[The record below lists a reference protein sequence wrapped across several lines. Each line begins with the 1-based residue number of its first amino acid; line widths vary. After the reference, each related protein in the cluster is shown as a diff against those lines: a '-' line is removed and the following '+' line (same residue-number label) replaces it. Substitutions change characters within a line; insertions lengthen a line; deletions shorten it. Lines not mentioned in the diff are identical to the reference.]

1 MGPRSGPAVV
11 SQNSAPFAKRSASGE
26 RHVLAQLSPS
36 ADPKLSWLLLC
47 AGSHHPARLPGFH
60 GMSWTLCRGEREM
73 RPPVFPSYGNWIFP
87 GQKSP
92 HENGFLS
99 L

>member
-1 MGPRSGPAVV
+1 
-11 SQNSAPFAKRSASGE
+11 
-26 RHVLAQLSPS
+26 
-36 ADPKLSWLLLC
+36 
-47 AGSHHPARLPGFH
+47 
-60 GMSWTLCRGEREM
+60 M

-99 L
+99 LWQPDKPPPSSLWADGVHSLALPGLSFHICQMGGGWIGCSLELHPALKFCPVTLSASVSHL